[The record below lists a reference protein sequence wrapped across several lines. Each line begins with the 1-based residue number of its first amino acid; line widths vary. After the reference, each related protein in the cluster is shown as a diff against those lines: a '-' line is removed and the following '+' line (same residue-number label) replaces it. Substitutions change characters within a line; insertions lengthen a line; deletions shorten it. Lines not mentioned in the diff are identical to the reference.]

1 MSHPKRRS
9 LQSGSLSPFSGSLLP
24 LKTSS
29 SPTSL
34 SSSPSSLPPLAF
46 FVFSTSQPS
55 ILEREVRIRVYS
67 RELRSDPNLPDIF
80 FGLIFRLQSTAV
92 PSLFPSSFPCIS
104 LPSLISFYYSV
115 LFFSLSPSLFLFPPL
130 VVNSGNC
137 CHLSSFHPLERF
149 NWYLA
154 KCAARLLLLKV
165 GSEKQIK
172 EKKSGIAKRKKASSH
187 LFEENQFTC
196 DRAKQGKT
204 KTTPGFYWRALPV
217 TPNQTIHSLYSLL

>member
-1 MSHPKRRS
+1 MA
-9 LQSGSLSPFSGSLLP
+9 LSPFSGSLLP

-115 LFFSLSPSLFLFPPL
+115 LFFFPFTLLVSLPSPRSQFWELLPL
-130 VVNSGNC
+130 IFI
-137 CHLSSFHPLERF
+137 SSSCEVQLVP
-149 NWYLA
+149 
-154 KCAARLLLLKV
+154 C
-165 GSEKQIK
+165 
-172 EKKSGIAKRKKASSH
+172 
-187 LFEENQFTC
+187 
-196 DRAKQGKT
+196 
-204 KTTPGFYWRALPV
+204 
-217 TPNQTIHSLYSLL
+217 

>member
-1 MSHPKRRS
+1 MTLIS
-9 LQSGSLSPFSGSLLP
+9 
-24 LKTSS
+24 
-29 SPTSL
+29 
-34 SSSPSSLPPLAF
+34 
-46 FVFSTSQPS
+46 
-55 ILEREVRIRVYS
+55 
-67 RELRSDPNLPDIF
+67 
-80 FGLIFRLQSTAV
+80 LIFSSAWSSAFNPQRCHLYFLLL
-92 PSLFPSSFPCIS
+92 SLVSPS
-104 LPSLISFYYSV
+104 LPSFLSIIRCF
-115 LFFSLSPSLFLFPPL
+115 FFSLSPSLFLFPPL

-172 EKKSGIAKRKKASSH
+172 EKKSGISKRKKASSH